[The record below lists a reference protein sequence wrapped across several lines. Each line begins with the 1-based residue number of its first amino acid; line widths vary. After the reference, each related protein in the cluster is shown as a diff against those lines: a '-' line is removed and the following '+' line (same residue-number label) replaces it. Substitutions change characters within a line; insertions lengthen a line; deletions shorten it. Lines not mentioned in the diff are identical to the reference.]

1 MNFDY
6 IMNSN
11 IVVDSR
17 ICKDI
22 KSKNECG
29 ISETTGGITEKNTI
43 KELIKD
49 LNTEVNITI
58 KSCKNIT
65 SKQALLI
72 IPITKF
78 FLNREKLH
86 KLITILKGESISLR
100 LIDWFV
106 TNYCKKYNIILIN
119 QNNSNIIVHI
129 DYKNQLKAYAKIYFD
144 PFCRRDRINFIYG
157 KGNELL
163 TTVGQLNF
171 FRWAIENNIIE
182 YTLNNLDIIEKD
194 MNISLKFEKNI
205 QASESSEVTE
215 VTEVS
220 TETTDELTEVHTNNE
235 KKEKRRRKRH
245 ELSVS
250 AARSVSR
257 HNVSIVVDFS

>member
-1 MNFDY
+1 MSE
-6 IMNSN
+6 IN
-11 IVVDSR
+11 IKTKILSKVDLLMKSLS
-17 ICKDI
+17 KFYANNENI
-22 KSKNECG
+22 KILLPIVQGVSK
-29 ISETTGGITEKNTI
+29 
-43 KELIKD
+43 
-49 LNTEVNITI
+49 
-58 KSCKNIT
+58 
-65 SKQALLI
+65 
-72 IPITKF
+72 
-78 FLNREKLH
+78 
-86 KLITILKGESISLR
+86 ISLR
-100 LIDWFV
+100 VLDWFV

-250 AARSVSR
+250 AARRVSR

>member
-1 MNFDY
+1 MNE
-6 IMNSN
+6 IN
-11 IVVDSR
+11 IKTKILSKVDLLMKSLS
-17 ICKDI
+17 KFYANNENI
-22 KSKNECG
+22 KILLPIVQG
-29 ISETTGGITEKNTI
+29 ISK
-43 KELIKD
+43 
-49 LNTEVNITI
+49 
-58 KSCKNIT
+58 
-65 SKQALLI
+65 
-72 IPITKF
+72 
-78 FLNREKLH
+78 
-86 KLITILKGESISLR
+86 ISLR
-100 LIDWFV
+100 VLDWFV
-106 TNYCKKYNIILIN
+106 TNYCKKYNIILVN

-205 QASESSEVTE
+205 Q
-215 VTEVS
+215 S
-220 TETTDELTEVHTNNE
+220 TESTESTEITDELSEVVINNE

-257 HNVSIVVDFS
+257 HNVSIIVDFS

>member
-1 MNFDY
+1 MSE
-6 IMNSN
+6 IN
-11 IVVDSR
+11 IKTKILSKVDLLMKSLS
-17 ICKDI
+17 KFYANNENI
-22 KSKNECG
+22 KILLPIVQG
-29 ISETTGGITEKNTI
+29 ISK
-43 KELIKD
+43 
-49 LNTEVNITI
+49 
-58 KSCKNIT
+58 
-65 SKQALLI
+65 
-72 IPITKF
+72 
-78 FLNREKLH
+78 
-86 KLITILKGESISLR
+86 ISLR
-100 LIDWFV
+100 VLDWFV

-205 QASESSEVTE
+205 QASESTE
-215 VTEVS
+215 VTDVS
-220 TETTDELTEVHTNNE
+220 TETTDELTEVSTNNE

>member
-1 MNFDY
+1 MSE
-6 IMNSN
+6 IN
-11 IVVDSR
+11 IKTKILSKVDLLMKSLS
-17 ICKDI
+17 KFYANNENI
-22 KSKNECG
+22 KILLPIVQGVSK
-29 ISETTGGITEKNTI
+29 
-43 KELIKD
+43 
-49 LNTEVNITI
+49 
-58 KSCKNIT
+58 
-65 SKQALLI
+65 
-72 IPITKF
+72 
-78 FLNREKLH
+78 
-86 KLITILKGESISLR
+86 ISLR
-100 LIDWFV
+100 VLDWFV

>member
-1 MNFDY
+1 VY
-6 IMNSN
+6 KRLKGIN
-11 IVVDSR
+11 IKTYMSEINTKTKILSKVDLLMKSLS
-17 ICKDI
+17 KFYANNENI
-22 KSKNECG
+22 KILLPIVQG
-29 ISETTGGITEKNTI
+29 ISK
-43 KELIKD
+43 
-49 LNTEVNITI
+49 
-58 KSCKNIT
+58 
-65 SKQALLI
+65 
-72 IPITKF
+72 
-78 FLNREKLH
+78 
-86 KLITILKGESISLR
+86 ISLR
-100 LIDWFV
+100 VLDWFV
-106 TNYCKKYNIILIN
+106 TNYCKKYNIILVN

-205 QASESSEVTE
+205 Q
-215 VTEVS
+215 S
-220 TETTDELTEVHTNNE
+220 TESTESTEITDELSEVVINNE

-257 HNVSIVVDFS
+257 HNVSIIVDFS

>member
-1 MNFDY
+1 MSE
-6 IMNSN
+6 IN
-11 IVVDSR
+11 IKTKILSKVDLLMKSLS
-17 ICKDI
+17 KFYANNENI
-22 KSKNECG
+22 KILLPIVQGVSK
-29 ISETTGGITEKNTI
+29 
-43 KELIKD
+43 
-49 LNTEVNITI
+49 
-58 KSCKNIT
+58 
-65 SKQALLI
+65 
-72 IPITKF
+72 
-78 FLNREKLH
+78 
-86 KLITILKGESISLR
+86 ISLR
-100 LIDWFV
+100 VLDWFV

-205 QASESSEVTE
+205 QASESIESTE

-220 TETTDELTEVHTNNE
+220 TETTDELTEVSTNNE

>member
-1 MNFDY
+1 MSEINTKTKILSKVDLLMKSLSKFY
-6 IMNSN
+6 ANNEN
-11 IVVDSR
+11 IKILLPIVQ
-17 ICKDI
+17 
-22 KSKNECG
+22 G
-29 ISETTGGITEKNTI
+29 ISK
-43 KELIKD
+43 
-49 LNTEVNITI
+49 
-58 KSCKNIT
+58 
-65 SKQALLI
+65 
-72 IPITKF
+72 
-78 FLNREKLH
+78 
-86 KLITILKGESISLR
+86 ISLR
-100 LIDWFV
+100 VLDWFV
-106 TNYCKKYNIILIN
+106 TNYCKKYNIILVN

-205 QASESSEVTE
+205 Q
-215 VTEVS
+215 S
-220 TETTDELTEVHTNNE
+220 TESTESTEITDELSEVVINNE

-257 HNVSIVVDFS
+257 HNVSIIVDFS